1 MDCRVKPGNDVPGN
15 SRRDKN
21 LIILHIV
28 LMRHFP
34 PRRIVC
40 LTEETVETL
49 YLLGEQDRIVGV
61 SGYAVRPPRV
71 RREKPRVS
79 AFISA
84 DIPKILKLEPDLV
97 LAFSDL
103 QADITAD
110 LVRAGVAIH
119 VFNQRNIT
127 GILAMIRTLGA
138 LVGAAERADQL
149 ATGYEQRLA
158 SIASTA
164 RPSPKP
170 KVYFEEW
177 DDPLISGIGWVC
189 ELIEIAG
196 GEDILPDLRFQ
207 QAAKDRIISPDL
219 VRAAAPDVILAS
231 WCGKKVVPDKIRRRP
246 GWNEIPAVHNDR
258 IVEIKSSLI
267 LQPGPAALT
276 DGLDAIVA
284 ALWPDATTSP
294 PHTIRR

>member
-1 MDCRVKPGNDVPGN
+1 MATVTSDFLFAIPAA
-15 SRRDKN
+15 
-21 LIILHIV
+21 
-28 LMRHFP
+28 MRQFP

-49 YLLGEQDRIVGV
+49 YLLGEQDRIAGV

-84 DIPKILKLEPDLV
+84 DIPKILALKPDLV

-103 QADITAD
+103 QADIVAE
-110 LVRAGVAIH
+110 LVRAGIAVH
-119 VFNQRNIT
+119 VFNQRDIA

-149 ATGYEQRLA
+149 ATSYEQRLA
-158 SIASTA
+158 TIASIS
-164 RPSPKP
+164 RPLAKP

-177 DDPLISGIGWVC
+177 DDPLISGIGWVS

-196 GEDILPDLRFQ
+196 GEDILPKLRFEQ
-207 QAAKDRIISPDL
+207 IG
-219 VRAAAPDVILAS
+219 RAHV
-231 WCGKKVVPDKIRRRP
+231 
-246 GWNEIPAVHNDR
+246 
-258 IVEIKSSLI
+258 
-267 LQPGPAALT
+267 
-276 DGLDAIVA
+276 
-284 ALWPDATTSP
+284 
-294 PHTIRR
+294 

>member
-1 MDCRVKPGNDVPGN
+1 MMDYRIKPGNDVAGN
-15 SRRDKN
+15 GQVTTGS
-21 LIILHIV
+21 LFAISSA
-28 LMRHFP
+28 MRQFP

-61 SGYAVRPPRV
+61 SGYAVRPPQV
-71 RREKPRVS
+71 RREKPRIS

-103 QADITAD
+103 QADIVAD
-110 LVRAGVAIH
+110 LVRAGVDIH
-119 VFNQRNIT
+119 AFNQRDIA

-138 LVGAAERADQL
+138 LVDAAERADQL
-149 ATGYEQRLA
+149 ATSYEKRLA
-158 SIASTA
+158 TIAAAS
-164 RPSPKP
+164 RPSGKP

-177 DDPLISGIGWVC
+177 DDPLISGIGWVS

-196 GEDILPDLRFQ
+196 GEDVLPKLRFQ
-207 QAAKDRIISPDL
+207 KAAKDRIISPDA

-231 WCGKKVVPDKIRRRP
+231 WCGKKVVPDKIRKRS
-246 GWNEIPAVHNDR
+246 GWNEIPAVRNDR
-258 IVEIKSSLI
+258 IVEIKSALI

-276 DGLDAIVA
+276 DGLDAIVK
-284 ALWPDATTSP
+284 ALWPEPLPSS
-294 PHTIRR
+294 